1 MKIINLL
8 QLLLILISVFIVI
21 SKNNLKIVI
30 YFSTFSLV
38 SASLYYFLKSPD
50 LALAEAAIGSA
61 IIPFIFIIA
70 ISKQREFL
78 VISHISEDEN
88 FLDSNKLKQGRGYE
102 VLNDFTKHYNLKL
115 VINDSNYDEL
125 HGIFRIRNVDL
136 VVEKCSDS
144 HKYLL
149 KGKKSSIL
157 MNKLE
162 QMTKS
167 DSEIEIV
174 KIEEGEMDD

>member
-1 MKIINLL
+1 MKVIYLL
-8 QLLLILISVFIVI
+8 QLLLILISVLIVV
-21 SKNNLKIVI
+21 SENNLKIVMF
-30 YFSTFSLV
+30 FSVFSLI

-61 IIPFIFIIA
+61 IIPFIFIIS

-78 VISHISEDEN
+78 VISHINKEKN
-88 FLDSNKLKQGRGYE
+88 FLKDETQESGRGFE
-102 VLNDFTKHYNLKL
+102 ILNEFTKHYNLKL
-115 VINDSNYDEL
+115 VINHSEYDEL
-125 HGIFRIRNVDL
+125 HGIFRSRNVDL
-136 VVEKCSDS
+136 VIEECSDS
-144 HKYLL
+144 NKYLF

-162 QMTKS
+162 QMTKE
-167 DSEIEIV
+167 DSEIVIV

>member
-8 QLLLILISVFIVI
+8 QLLLILISVLIVI

-38 SASLYYFLKSPD
+38 CASLYYFLNSPD
-50 LALAEAAIGSA
+50 LALAEVAIGSA
-61 IIPFIFIIA
+61 IIPFIFIIS
-70 ISKQREFL
+70 ISKQRQFL
-78 VISHISEDEN
+78 VISHISKDEH
-88 FLDSNKLKQGRGYE
+88 FLDNRKSRGFDILY
-102 VLNDFTKHYNLKL
+102 DFTKHYNLKL
-115 VINDSNYDEL
+115 VINNSNDDEL
-125 HGIFRIRNVDL
+125 YGIFRRRNVDL
-136 VVEKCSDS
+136 VVEKCSKTG
-144 HKYLL
+144 KYIF

-162 QMTKS
+162 QLTKN
-167 DSEIEIV
+167 DMEIEVV